1 MNYPLVLSN
10 PLLQKKL
17 SKADKDK
24 EQQGPQF
31 TFDNMSR
38 PISGYQHTKFFAR
51 PFSTKEGAE
60 TLMQRRKE
68 LQFKSRQRLETSNPA
83 VLDS

>member
-1 MNYPLVLSN
+1 MNYPLVLAN

-17 SKADKDK
+17 PKADR
-24 EQQGPQF
+24 ESGPQF
-31 TFDNMSR
+31 AFDNMTR

-68 LQFKSRQRLETSNPA
+68 L
-83 VLDS
+83 